1 MFSGSKKK
9 IQILQDELYIARLEN
24 TSLRARL
31 AKATARE
38 IIVKSTK
45 PAKKTTIKK
54 AAK

>member
-24 TSLRARL
+24 VSLRARL
-31 AKATARE
+31 AKAT
-38 IIVKSTK
+38 TK
-45 PAKKTTIKK
+45 EPAKKTTTKK

>member
-1 MFSGSKKK
+1 MFNNRKR

-24 TSLRARL
+24 TSLRARI

-38 IIVKSTK
+38 VIVKSTK
-45 PAKKTTIKK
+45 PAKKTTTKK